1 MEIRYF
7 AGAAE
12 AAGRQSQLVEV
23 GAGHTV
29 ADVVAGIVGDDA
41 RLARVL
47 EVSALLLDGVRVTDR
62 NNPVG
67 AAIQLDVLPPF
78 AGG

>member
-1 MEIRYF
+1 MEIRFF

-12 AAGRQSQLVEV
+12 AAGRQSRLLEV
-23 GAGHTV
+23 PPEHTV
-29 ADVVAGIVGDDA
+29 ADVVRRIVGDDA
-41 RLARVL
+41 RLGRVL
-47 EVSALLLDGVRVTDR
+47 DVSALLLDGVRVTDR

-67 AAIQLDVLPPF
+67 AATQLDVLPPF